1 MGLGKDANVAYII
14 DFGLSKEF
22 RDHRTRQHIP
32 LGKTLGLTGTP
43 AFASIHSHLGF
54 ELGRRDDLESLGYV
68 LIYFLRGSLPW
79 QGLNF
84 KHNDH
89 VCKSKQTISISELCK
104 GLPVELQTFLNYSRS
119 LSFNDKPNYEYL
131 RGLFD
136 DALSQAGVEG
146 DFTFD
151 RVGDGN
157 EQQQEFSFDG
167 LKHGNFSEPRT
178 R

>member
-1 MGLGKDANVAYII
+1 MWALPKVSAYLHMDSTDYIA
-14 DFGLSKEF
+14 
-22 RDHRTRQHIP
+22 T
-32 LGKTLGLTGTP
+32 
-43 AFASIHSHLGF
+43 
-54 ELGRRDDLESLGYV
+54 YV
-68 LIYFLRGSLPW
+68 LHYV
-79 QGLNF
+79 NF
-84 KHNDH
+84 KRNDL

-146 DFTFD
+146 DFIFD

-167 LKHGNFSEPRT
+167 LKHGNFSEPCT

>member
-1 MGLGKDANVAYII
+1 MCT
-14 DFGLSKEF
+14 
-22 RDHRTRQHIP
+22 HQHIP

-54 ELGRRDDLESLGYV
+54 ELRRRDDLKSLGYV
-68 LIYFLRGSLPW
+68 LIYLLHGFLPW

-84 KHNDH
+84 KHNDL
-89 VCKSKQTISISELCK
+89 VCKSKHTISISELCK
-104 GLPVELQTFLNYSRS
+104 GLLVELQTFLNYSCS
-119 LSFNDKPNYEYL
+119 LSFNEKPNYEYL
-131 RGLFD
+131 RSLFN

-146 DFTFD
+146 DFIFD

-157 EQQQEFSFDG
+157 EQQQEFSFNE
-167 LKHGNFSEPRT
+167 LKHDNFSESRT